1 MSQFICSN
9 CGRKVPLSAPG
20 TKNRNHCPFCLH
32 SLHVDVDS
40 GDRKSSCKGI
50 MVPIGRFFKENGE
63 EMLVHKCRKC
73 GFVRWNRVA
82 GDDSFEFAEKLPI
95 IEDPRKS

>member
-9 CGRKVPLSAPG
+9 CGRKVSPSAPG
-20 TKNRNHCPFCLH
+20 TKNRNHCPFCLY

-40 GDRKSSCKGI
+40 GDRKSSCRGI
-50 MVPIGRFFKENGE
+50 MVPTGRFFKEDGE

-82 GDDSFEFAEKLPI
+82 GDDSFEFVEKLPI